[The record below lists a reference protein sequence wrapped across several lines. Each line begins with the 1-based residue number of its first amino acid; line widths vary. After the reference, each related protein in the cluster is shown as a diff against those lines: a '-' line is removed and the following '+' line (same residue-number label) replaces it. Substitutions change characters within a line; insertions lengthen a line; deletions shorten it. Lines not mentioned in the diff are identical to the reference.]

1 MFLKSLTFMVKDWI
15 PKFEIAVL
23 DIATVTV
30 PSSAYVRELVTAPGQ
45 VEHVTVAARPNEQN
59 YIF

>member
-1 MFLKSLTFMVKDWI
+1 MEKDWT
-15 PKFEIAVL
+15 PKFEISVL

-30 PSSAYVRELVTAPGQ
+30 PSYAYVRELVTVAGQ

-59 YIF
+59 HLF